1 LSSTGGFF
9 YRNPT
14 NRGGVYRGPVL
25 DANDFNSVLTLNDNG
40 TDDDSDDFFE
50 NAMGMRIDDTVN
62 SVRVGDLNGVGVGE
76 ECPAGIPLTGQDG
89 LIPNPGILAQVTASE
104 NCFSFVETIPGG
116 FVPRFGGENRDFSI
130 AAGLRGQIDFGTG
143 LNYDVSV
150 GHGANRT
157 DFFIRNTVNASL
169 GPNTPRDFIPG
180 GHSVL

>member
-1 LSSTGGFF
+1 VAAF
-9 YRNPT
+9 
-14 NRGGVYRGPVL
+14 
-25 DANDFNSVLTLNDNG
+25 
-40 TDDDSDDFFE
+40 TD
-50 NAMGMRIDDTVN
+50 

-143 LNYDVSV
+143 LNYDVKTSSSV
-150 GHGANRT
+150 TQSMPLLDQTHRVT
-157 DFFIRNTVNASL
+157 LSRVDKSKL
-169 GPNTPRDFIPG
+169 KQQ
-180 GHSVL
+180 